1 MAGFRVAAMTRDIS
15 NIADWIK
22 ASTYTCPGCQF
33 RMAGTAVYNAKVE
46 HTCPRCG
53 RYQVRDFKREPK

>member
-1 MAGFRVAAMTRDIS
+1 MTRDIS